1 MHYNWQVSAN
11 DSEAQN
17 AITYGIVTGSTEDFA
32 LGPTTGILTTRRPL
46 DREAVPQYVLT
57 LQAVDGVGI
66 TGRTSYAQVYTV
78 ITVSGPPSHIPSSPR

>member
-1 MHYNWQVSAN
+1 MSAN

-66 TGRTSYAQVYTV
+66 TGRTSYTQVQSSLSVTHPA
-78 ITVSGPPSHIPSSPR
+78 TSPSSPR